1 MTHTTT
7 NVERENAGS
16 VDRVVQT
23 IDITSL
29 DAAGA
34 ETYDPGAEVG
44 LENADEYGVTVRGQ
58 ENPGYQIV
66 WDHINSEL
74 AVKYADYDA
83 ASDGVL
89 IDVPSATDVGE
100 VVLDVIGV

>member
-1 MTHTTT
+1 MTHSTINT
-7 NVERENAGS
+7 ERENAGS
-16 VDRVVQT
+16 VDVALHT

-29 DAAGA
+29 DSAGA
-34 ETYDPGAEVG
+34 ETFDPDAEVG
-44 LENADEYGVTVRGQ
+44 LSDASEYGVAVRGQ

-66 WDHINSEL
+66 WDHINEQL

-89 IDVPSATDVGE
+89 IDVPNNTDVGE
-100 VVLDVIGV
+100 VVLEITGV

>member
-1 MTHTTT
+1 MTHSTINT
-7 NVERENAGS
+7 EAENTGS
-16 VDRVVQT
+16 LNSVLHT

-34 ETYDPGAEVG
+34 ETYDPAAEVG
-44 LENADEYGVTVRGQ
+44 LDGQDRFGVSVRGQ

-66 WDHINSEL
+66 WDHINGQL

-100 VVLDVIGV
+100 VVLEVVGV

>member
-1 MTHTTT
+1 MTHSTINT
-7 NVERENAGS
+7 ERENSGS
-16 VDRVVQT
+16 VDAVLHT

-34 ETYDPGAEVG
+34 ETYDPGTEVG
-44 LENADEYGVTVRGQ
+44 LEDAGEYGVSVRGQ
-58 ENPGYQIV
+58 ENPGYHVV
-66 WDHINSEL
+66 WDHVNESL

-100 VVLDVIGV
+100 VVLEVVGV